1 MVKVDIVGF
10 TNRYEEVFLTLREF
24 IVLMVSEAKA

>member
-24 IVLMVSEAKA
+24 IELMVNEAKA